1 MKKLL
6 LISILC
12 ICTYQQLLA
21 QIPTQN
27 IFSQTQEN
35 RENIG
40 FDSTQNFLGNKN
52 VQSYIGQ
59 ELYVTPRPSLMLEH
73 GTIKGYKRFK
83 TLKFKPSNN
92 KAFTWEDN
100 VYGKQVDRGVTAY
113 NDLVSKVFIVDDL
126 EPFRDGYCFILRDKF
141 NANNRCKF
149 IYEAN
154 SPIPP
159 TTDAAPLTSDVFP
172 FYVMAYYEHF
182 VNKFRGRK
190 CVIFNSWLKDINTG
204 NRPEGNYSEWTITDV
219 KLDADNLLSPF
230 QLILT
235 DGNRTAV
242 LWKMYIDT
250 WEEEGIMPMIDI
262 EEWQNIIKE
271 RGIQIAECFIFC
283 SVCKGMTLD
292 EVKRSLGRHLHINTS
307 SYATTQYTFEHY
319 YVYIENGIV
328 VDWSSR

>member
-1 MKKLL
+1 MKKLI
-6 LISILC
+6 LIC
-12 ICTYQQLLA
+12 IMCVCTYQLSA

-35 RENIG
+35 SDNNG

-59 ELYVTPRPSLMLEH
+59 ELYVAPRPSIMLEH

-83 TLKFKPSNN
+83 TIKFKPSNN

-100 VYGKQVDRGVTAY
+100 VYGKQVERGVTAY
-113 NDLVSKVFIVDDL
+113 DDLVGKVFIVDDL
-126 EPFRDGYCFILRDKF
+126 EPFRDGYCFILREKN

-154 SPIPP
+154 SLMNL

-182 VNKFRGRK
+182 ANKYKGRK
-190 CVIFNSWLKDINTG
+190 CVICNSWLKDIKTG

-219 KLDADNLLSPF
+219 KLDADNMLSPF

-235 DGNRTAV
+235 DDTRTAV
-242 LWKMYIDT
+242 LWKMNIDM

-271 RGIQIAECFIFC
+271 RGIQIAECLIYS
-283 SVCKGMTLD
+283 SVCKGMTLE
-292 EVKRSLGRHLHINTS
+292 EVKRSLGRCRRSNKS
-307 SYATTQYTFEHY
+307 SYTATQYIFEHY
-319 YVYIENGIV
+319 YVYIENGVV